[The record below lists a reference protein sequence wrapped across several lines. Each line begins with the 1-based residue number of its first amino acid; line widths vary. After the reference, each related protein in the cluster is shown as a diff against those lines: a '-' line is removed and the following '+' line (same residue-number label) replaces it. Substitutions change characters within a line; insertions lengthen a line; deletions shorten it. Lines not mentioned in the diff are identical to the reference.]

1 MKKFLWIA
9 AIWGALMMNSFAQ
22 HACTDPN
29 CTSCK
34 ATAAPVADAHDDHDE
49 PEAHDEHAA
58 EEAEHHDHEAEEAG
72 HDDHEGHDHDAEEAG
87 HDEHEGHDHAAEK
100 AEHDDPE
107 GCDHTAEEATPDEH
121 EGHDHAA
128 EEAGQDD
135 HSACGGHEEEG
146 GLEVSAEMAAK
157 LGLKVAEAK
166 GGIISKS
173 VVFPA
178 EITLNR
184 DRAAAVSPRYASV
197 IRQVFVEIGDT
208 VKKGDVLASLEN
220 RGTLA
225 VYTVS
230 APLDGVVVLK
240 DASIGESASEDR
252 VLFEVADL
260 STVWADISIFPKY
273 QHSIKSGVAVKFL
286 AHDGHV
292 AMGIIKYVSP
302 LISHETRTFT
312 ARCVLNG
319 ARDDFTPGAFV
330 RAQMTTES
338 KEVSVRVERE
348 AVQTVAGQTVVFI
361 SDEHGF
367 ESRDVVVGMG
377 NDLFVEIK
385 RGLTVGEAYVSVGS
399 FSLKAQMVTSGM
411 DPHAGHGH

>member
-1 MKKFLWIA
+1 MKNFLWITA
-9 AIWGALMMNSFAQ
+9 FLAALMMNVQAQ
-22 HACTDPN
+22 HGCTDPN

-34 ATAAPVADAHDDHDE
+34 ATAAPVA
-49 PEAHDEHAA
+49 AA
-58 EEAEHHDHEAEEAG
+58 

-87 HDEHEGHDHAAEK
+87 HDHAAEK
-100 AEHDDPE
+100 AEHDDHE
-107 GCDHTAEEATPDEH
+107 GCDHTAKEATHDEH

-128 EEAGQDD
+128 EEAGHDD

-208 VKKGDVLASLEN
+208 VQKGDVLASLEN
-220 RGTLA
+220 RGTLS

-240 DASIGESASEDR
+240 DASIGESASEER
-252 VLFEVADL
+252 ILFEVADL

-292 AMGIIKYVSP
+292 AQGIIKYISP
-302 LISHETRTFT
+302 LISHETRTFM
-312 ARCVLNG
+312 ARCVLSD
-319 ARDDFTPGAFV
+319 ADEDFTPGAFV
-330 RAQMTTES
+330 RAKIVTES
-338 KEVSVRVERE
+338 KSVSIRVERE
-348 AVQTVAGQTVVFI
+348 AVQVIEGQTVVFI
-361 SDEHGF
+361 SDEDGF
-367 ESRDVVVGMG
+367 ENRDVVVGMK
-377 NDLFVEIK
+377 DEKFAEIK
-385 RGLTVGEAYVSVGS
+385 KGLAAGESYVSAGA
-399 FSLKAQMVTSGM
+399 FSLKAQMVTNGM